1 MPDDLEG
8 EVKKPWETRAEEN
21 IKRFESH
28 TGLSRYL
35 FRQHAK
41 LEHHAMEA
49 SDSVY
54 KDMTVGGL
62 ARHLLRPGGWREPTR
77 DDAKVITYRL
87 FNEAVMAGV
96 VQGQFIDPIAE
107 QFESL
112 TKIPKKRAQD
122 WNAVLS
128 TLGHIPVVL
137 GGYGATEAVAHAGEQ
152 SLYVTLS
159 IAAASTV
166 WNAYRLL
173 NRDGKA
179 HPAVGYGSLAMH
191 SSHILNKASDA
202 ITPALRKTPGIKQ
215 VADTLDHLG
224 DTYKCRAKM
233 EGHGSIIHIAG
244 KDLLHNMKD
253 TVKETSYKAAALAG
267 LAAGS
272 RNYWKSIGD
281 KLIK

>member
-8 EVKKPWETRAEEN
+8 EVKKPWETRAKEN

-28 TGLSRYL
+28 TTISRYL

-77 DDAKVITYRL
+77 DDAKVIAYRL

-96 VQGQFIDPIAE
+96 FQGQFIDPIAE
-107 QFESL
+107 QFETL
-112 TKIPKKRAQD
+112 TKVPKKRAQD
-122 WNAVLS
+122 WNAILS
-128 TLGHIPVVL
+128 TLEHIPFVL

-173 NRDGKA
+173 NRDEKA
-179 HPAVGYGSLAMH
+179 RPAIGYGSLAMH
-191 SSHILNKASDA
+191 SSHILNKMSDTV
-202 ITPALRKTPGIKQ
+202 TPIIRKAPVIKQ
-215 VADTLDHLG
+215 VADTFDHLG
-224 DTYKCRAKM
+224 DTYKRRARM
-233 EGHGSIIHIAG
+233 EGHGSIIHAAG
-244 KDLLHNMKD
+244 KDIVYNMRNAA
-253 TVKETSYKAAALAG
+253 KELGYKAAGLTG